1 LTYNRI
7 FVIIRFVT
15 EENSADRKETLMD
28 KAVLQTLHEPL
39 VVDVPTAMQI
49 TTCGRSYLYQ
59 LLNDGSIASIK
70 RGKRRL
76 VIYSSLKAFLTAEA
90 AGVQPTAVVQGEWR

>member
-1 LTYNRI
+1 
-7 FVIIRFVT
+7 
-15 EENSADRKETLMD
+15 MD
-28 KAVLQTLHEPL
+28 KAVWQTLHEPL
-39 VVDVPTAMQI
+39 VVDVATAMQI

-76 VIYSSLKAFLTAEA
+76 IIYSSLKAFLSAQTAEVIPA
-90 AGVQPTAVVQGEWR
+90 AIQGEWRSM

>member
-1 LTYNRI
+1 MNT
-7 FVIIRFVT
+7 
-15 EENSADRKETLMD
+15 
-28 KAVLQTLHEPL
+28 AVWEPL
-39 VVDVPTAMQI
+39 VVSVEDALRVSRL
-49 TTCGRSYLYQ
+49 GRTFIYQ
-59 LLNDGSIASIK
+59 LINDGSIASIK